1 MFEAI
6 YAFGKMWHKRA
17 NNWRRLCWRSGFEF
31 SDGLDEVNNEEV
43 NEEITGEN
51 DIGQPVEEDGDG
63 VEDVNGVDED
73 VDEEKHED
81 EVDGVEEDG
90 ESQKDE
96 DSGREDDLAS
106 EGMLHI

>member
-1 MFEAI
+1 M
-6 YAFGKMWHKRA
+6 
-17 NNWRRLCWRSGFEF
+17 
-31 SDGLDEVNNEEV
+31 NNEEV
-43 NEEITGEN
+43 NEEITVEN

>member
-1 MFEAI
+1 
-6 YAFGKMWHKRA
+6 MWHKRP

-63 VEDVNGVDED
+63 VEDVNGVDEH

-81 EVDGVEEDG
+81 EVEEDG
-90 ESQKDE
+90 ESQKDV

-106 EGMLHI
+106 AGMLHINTYETN